1 MNILFGSVVVLM
13 VIWTA
18 ALTYIV
24 IKRINDESED
34 E

>member
-18 ALTYIV
+18 VLTYIV
-24 IKRINDESED
+24 IKHVNDESED

>member
-1 MNILFGSVVVLM
+1 MNILFGSIVVLM
-13 VIWTA
+13 VIWTV

-24 IKRINDESED
+24 IRHINDESED